1 MSKQT
6 YSKAKGRTWEAQV
19 CDFLRLFGIPAERR
33 RLTGAQDC
41 GDVGAWPLVVVEAKA
56 CKGFALAE
64 WMDEMEAEVV
74 NANEK
79 FGGGHVGVVLAKRRG
94 TSTVSQGYA
103 IMSPELAV
111 NALRALLNERAARTD
126 PKGGQAK

>member
-1 MSKQT
+1 MSKQG
-6 YSKAKGRTWEAQV
+6 YSKVKGRAWEAQV
-19 CDFLRLFGIPAERR
+19 CDFLRLYGIPAERR

-64 WMDEMEAEVV
+64 WMDEMTEEVS

-79 FGGGHVGVVLAKRRG
+79 FGGAHVGLVLAKRRG
-94 TSTVSQGYA
+94 TSTVSEGYA

-111 NALRALLNERAARTD
+111 NALRALLRERSARGD
-126 PKGGQAK
+126 EKGGQAK